1 MATSIGAMSGSN
13 SGSITGQL
21 DVQWIVEQMIY
32 AKQQPIRA
40 METEQFWYEAKIEAF
55 QELNTKVS
63 SVESSLYA
71 LNNTGFDS
79 MNAVSDDETILT
91 ASTGVTASEGNYF
104 VIVRQLAKS
113 QSDMSDGFATADT
126 ALGAGTFTIS
136 PTDGGDNID
145 INTSGKTLT
154 ELKDEINANAEDF
167 AATVI
172 YDGTD
177 YHLQITAGETG
188 VENGFAI
195 TDTGIGTNMTTKI
208 VAQDALINVNTE
220 LEADAISRSSNTITD
235 VIEGVTLTL
244 KDADV
249 SKTIKLT
256 VSNDTSDL
264 REKIDAFAEAFNDL
278 ADYLNAQ
285 FEFDTEN
292 ERAGILSGESAAL
305 KVQKELYSVVSTRI
319 GGVDDSEDYKSFA
332 VIGIE
337 LDETGKISINDSKL
351 DDALSGHLDAVERIF
366 KDIGT
371 TTYSEVSYVG
381 KTGSGASGRYG
392 IEITQVAE
400 KATISADVDINGANL
415 FTGTETLTISYGG
428 TDYTVDLD
436 GSVTAMTLND
446 VVNAVNNELSSTAMS
461 ATSSGDR
468 LIIESNAYGDLESID
483 ISSTGTNIFLTSK
496 SDSGQNVEGSF
507 TDSEGNVDSVVGS
520 GQKLTSSD
528 GLIAMIKSTTT
539 GSKGD
544 IYLTTGIGESLR
556 EAMNELSFPFTG
568 IISRSIETYDTQLD
582 NIDKKISDIN
592 RNLAMEEEILIAQFS
607 QANAALAELEFLK
620 QTIDDSN

>member
-55 QELNTKVS
+55 QDLNTKVS

-264 REKIDAFAEAFNDL
+264 KEKIDAFAEAFNDL

-392 IEITQVAE
+392 IDITQVAE

-483 ISSTGTNIFLTSK
+483 ISSTGTDIFLTSK

>member
-392 IEITQVAE
+392 IDITQVAE

-483 ISSTGTNIFLTSK
+483 ISSTGTDIFLTSK

>member
-1 MATSIGAMSGSN
+1 MADSIGAMSGSN

-392 IEITQVAE
+392 IDITQVAE

-415 FTGTETLTISYGG
+415 FTGTETLTISYVG

-483 ISSTGTNIFLTSK
+483 ISSTGTDIFLTSK